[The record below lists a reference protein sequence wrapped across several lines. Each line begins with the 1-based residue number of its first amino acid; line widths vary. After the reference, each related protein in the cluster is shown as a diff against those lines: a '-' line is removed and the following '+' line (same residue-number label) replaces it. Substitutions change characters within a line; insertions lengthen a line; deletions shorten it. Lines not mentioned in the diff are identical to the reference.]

1 VIIPGDDFD
10 KILPKNATK
19 NTSPTKL
26 SNEYWLDTNLDK
38 IRENQSY

>member
-1 VIIPGDDFD
+1 VHGYVIIPGDDFD

-26 SNEYWLDTNLDK
+26 SNEY
-38 IRENQSY
+38 